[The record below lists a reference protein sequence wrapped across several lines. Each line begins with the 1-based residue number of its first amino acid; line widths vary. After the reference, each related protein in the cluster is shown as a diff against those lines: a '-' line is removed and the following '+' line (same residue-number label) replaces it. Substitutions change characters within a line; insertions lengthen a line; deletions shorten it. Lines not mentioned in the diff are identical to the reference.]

1 MSFPRV
7 VTVFGWFVVVV
18 VVVVAAG
25 EVAALWVLIFVLNA
39 RYLSLLPGCVADC
52 QYGLRSLGTQI
63 YFGHYFRFRHR
74 CFRVHPRE
82 PRLCSRKLMLND
94 TWHSWGDPWL
104 MLRVLMRTGPVIR
117 YWIFVKWL
125 YSNRRMFDIRKS
137 SSKITCC
144 CVYDDEIV
152 IESKNNP
159 SNCSKLEWTERT
171 NFLKIVNWTSRG
183 FQIKFIHSEEA
194 TEWRFRKM
202 LWPSQNIWILHTQRG
217 S

>member
-18 VVVVAAG
+18 VVVVAAAG

-82 PRLCSRKLMLND
+82 PRLCSRMLMLND
-94 TWHSWGDPWL
+94 TWHSWGDPLL
-104 MLRVLMRTGPVIR
+104 MLRVLMRTGPVMR
-117 YWIFVKWL
+117 YLIFVKQL
-125 YSNRRMFDIRKS
+125 YSNNR
-137 SSKITCC
+137 
-144 CVYDDEIV
+144 
-152 IESKNNP
+152 NQ
-159 SNCSKLEWTERT
+159 L
-171 NFLKIVNWTSRG
+171 
-183 FQIKFIHSEEA
+183 
-194 TEWRFRKM
+194 
-202 LWPSQNIWILHTQRG
+202 
-217 S
+217 